1 MGNDTEKRTPGRKRD
16 ETTRDAIL
24 KAAFDMIDAEGYR
37 GFTIEGVAA
46 RSGAGKT
53 TIYRWWPTKED
64 LAFDALLREFSTS
77 LNETEENY
85 PDSVIEGIKLYL
97 HRLGESFNGKPGKVL
112 ASFVGGG
119 QCQVSAADR
128 FRERFLVPRREK
140 GRMALQKGIATGE
153 LRADID
159 IDAALDALISPF
171 FFRLLW
177 RTGPFDQQWTDRIID
192 TVIHGLA
199 NPKPLA
205 THRAHAGAAPAL
217 KAAEKEAAI

>member
-1 MGNDTEKRTPGRKRD
+1 MSNAKEKRTPGRKRD

-24 KAAFDMIDAEGYR
+24 KAAFDMIEAEGYR

-46 RSGAGKT
+46 RSGSGKT

-64 LAFDALLREFSTS
+64 LAFDALLREFNDGFDES
-77 LNETEENY
+77 EK

-97 HRLGESFNGKPGKVL
+97 RRLGDSFDGKPGKVL

-119 QCQVSAADR
+119 QCQEGAAER
-128 FRERFLVPRREK
+128 FRERFLAPRREK
-140 GRMALQKGIATGE
+140 GRMALQHGIATGE
-153 LRADID
+153 LRPDID

-177 RTGPFDQQWTDRIID
+177 RAGPCDASWCDRISD
-192 TVIHGLA
+192 TVIRGL
-199 NPKPLA
+199 
-205 THRAHAGAAPAL
+205 AAPAKADAHSLSPHAAPVL
-217 KAAEKEAAI
+217 KTAEKHAAL